1 MNKQKTLIFVG
12 AHPDDESFG
21 VGATLAYYAARGVRV
36 YYVCATHGEA
46 GSVSPE
52 LMKGYATL
60 AELRS
65 AELACAAE
73 TLGLAG
79 VINLG
84 YRDSGM
90 PGWEENKHPRA
101 LAMAPLE
108 QVAAQ
113 IVEIFRRLKPD
124 VVVTF
129 DPIGGYRHPDHIA
142 THNAAVRAFYAAGDA
157 QQFPEAGPPFQ
168 PKKLY
173 YHVFPRRMLKFMFR
187 LLSFFGR
194 DVSKFGRNNDI
205 DLAGMLAVE
214 FPIHAVIRPDKKAS
228 QTRNLAIACHASQSG
243 GAPPRRDIFFL
254 ANHLFGQRD
263 CFMRAYPAVTGRV
276 RERDLLAG
284 I

>member
-1 MNKQKTLIFVG
+1 MIFVG

-21 VGATLAYYAARGVRV
+21 AGATLAYYAARGVMV
-36 YYVCATHGEA
+36 YYLCATHGEA
-46 GSVSPE
+46 GTANSE
-52 LMKGYATL
+52 YMQGYATL
-60 AELRS
+60 SDLRS

-73 TLGLAG
+73 VLGLTG

-90 PGWEENKHPRA
+90 PGWEDNKHPQA
-101 LAMAPLE
+101 LAMAPVE
-108 QVAAQ
+108 QVAAR
-113 IVEIFRRLKPD
+113 IVEVFRRLKPD

-142 THNAAVRAFYAAGDA
+142 THNATVMAFYAAGDA
-157 QQFPEAGPPFQ
+157 QQYPEAGPPFQ
-168 PKKLY
+168 PRKLY
-173 YHVFPRRMLKFMFR
+173 YHIFPRRMLKFMFR

-214 FPIHAVIRPDKKAS
+214 FPVHAVIRPDKKAAR
-228 QTRNLAIACHASQSG
+228 TRNMAVACHASQLG
-243 GAPPRRDIFFL
+243 GGSPRRGIFYL
-254 ANHLFGQRD
+254 ANRLLGQRD
-263 CFMRAYPAVTGRV
+263 CYMRAYPPVTGRR
-276 RERDLLAG
+276 RERDLFEG